1 VKPSEAI
8 EACGNNQAVSR
19 VSNGD
24 VMDDAPAISHPSD
37 LPDDPALLKR
47 IILDLS
53 RRHETQLA
61 EHKTKLAE
69 LELDKLRLQY
79 QLDLLRKRCYGPRAD
94 RVELGQLLLGFAEQ
108 LDSRPVDEQDLPS
121 GREQSGPVDQDAN
134 RKSLRRVRRGR
145 RDLAAFD
152 RLPVTRCEHDLAEEH
167 KPCPCCGQARQ
178 RIGQESSWQVE
189 FVPGYFHRIEHVR
202 YKYACRHCEQ
212 EALAPQI
219 ALADKPPQAIDK
231 GMAGPGLLAYVA
243 TSKFA
248 DYLPLYRLEGI
259 FARNGLE
266 IDRSTMCLW
275 MRDVADLVQPLY
287 RRMVQRVLA
296 SHVLATDDTVMPMLQ
311 PGKAK
316 QARMWVYVG
325 DEHHPYNVFDFTEGR
340 SRDGPASFLGD
351 YKQVLLADAYGGYDG
366 ICVEK
371 QIVQAGCWAHA
382 RRKFVDTRDLDPPAA
397 DELLVLIR
405 RLFAVEEQ
413 GKGLSA
419 TDRLELRRQQSAPL
433 TQQLYER
440 LACHKQRLL
449 PKHPV
454 AGAISYVLNQW
465 QPLTAFLADGAIPL
479 DNNVSEREMKRIAL
493 LRKNALFA
501 GNARGGR
508 TVAVLSSLTSTCRR
522 HGVDPQL
529 YLTQLLANLPAWPLS
544 DIDHWLPDVWKR
556 RQPAGEE
563 EQAGV

>member
-1 VKPSEAI
+1 
-8 EACGNNQAVSR
+8 
-19 VSNGD
+19 
-24 VMDDAPAISHPSD
+24 MDDAPATSRPNE

-53 RRHETQLA
+53 RQRKQDQQQLA
-61 EHKTKLAE
+61 ELHKQHEAQLARQQVRLAE
-69 LELDKLRLQY
+69 LELEKLRLQH

-108 LDSRPVDEQDLPS
+108 LESRPVDEQDLPPGS
-121 GREQSGPVDQDAN
+121 DPAESDAD
-134 RKSLRRVRRGR
+134 RKQLRRVRRGR

-152 RLPVTRCEHDLAEEH
+152 RLPLVRCEHDLAEEH
-167 KPCPCCGQARQ
+167 KPCPCCGQPRQ

-189 FVPGYFHRIEHVR
+189 YVPGHFHRIEHVR
-202 YKYACRHCEQ
+202 HKYACRHCEQ
-212 EALAPQI
+212 QAESPQI
-219 ALADKPPQAIDK
+219 TLADKPPAPIDR
-231 GMAGPGLLAYVA
+231 GMAGPGLLAYVV

-266 IDRSTMCLW
+266 VDRGTMCLW
-275 MRDVADLVQPLY
+275 MRDVADLVRPLY
-287 RRMVQRVLA
+287 RRMVQRVLN
-296 SHVLATDDTVMPMLQ
+296 SHVLATDDTVMPMLA
-311 PGKAK
+311 PGKAR

-325 DEHHPYNVFDFTEGR
+325 DADHPYNIFDFTEGR

-351 YKQVLLADAYGGYDG
+351 FNQVLLADAYGGYDG

-371 QIVQAGCWAHA
+371 DIVQAGCWAHA
-382 RRKFVDTRDLDPPAA
+382 RRKFVDTRDLDPAAA
-397 DELLVLIR
+397 DEVLTLIR

-413 GKGLSA
+413 GRDLSVA
-419 TDRLELRRQQSAPL
+419 DRLKLRRERSVAVVE
-433 TQQLYER
+433 QLYER
-440 LACHKQRLL
+440 LAHHKQRLL
-449 PKHPV
+449 PRHPV
-454 AGAISYVLNQW
+454 AAAIGYVLNQW
-465 QPLTAFLADGAIPL
+465 QPLTAFLADGAIPI

-508 TVAVLSSLTSTCRR
+508 TAAVLSSLTSTCRR

-529 YLTQLLANLPAWPLS
+529 YLTQLLANLPGWPMS
-544 DIDHWLPDVWKR
+544 DIDHWLPDVWKN
-556 RQPAGEE
+556 RQPAAEG
-563 EQAGV
+563 QAAV